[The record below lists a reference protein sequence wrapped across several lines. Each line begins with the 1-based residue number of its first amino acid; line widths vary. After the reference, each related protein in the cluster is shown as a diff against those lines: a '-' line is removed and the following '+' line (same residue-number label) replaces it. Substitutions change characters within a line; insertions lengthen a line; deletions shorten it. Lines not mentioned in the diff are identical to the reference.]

1 MNYEELFAKYPDMG
15 WIENGEPYFSLSTKI
30 NPEATY
36 WVDNAGSVYY
46 YNCKTGES
54 HDLHPYLVKDYPT
67 VRILGKNYSV
77 SRLVATNFLYQ
88 PEGTTDV
95 HHKDG
100 NKQNNRST
108 NLIWLTHAAHMALHH
123 GKAVVQLDKY
133 TRKLLGTFESAADAA
148 RKTGCYASGIID
160 CCNHRLATS
169 SGFAWM
175 RSEEYF
181 HTDDIA

>member
-15 WIENGEPYFSLSTKI
+15 WIENGEPHFSLSAKI

-36 WVDNAGSVYY
+36 WVDNAGDVYY
-46 YNCKTGES
+46 YNCKTGAA
-54 HDLHPYLVKDYPT
+54 HDLHPYLSKGYPT
-67 VRILGKNYSV
+67 IRILGKNYSV

-108 NLIWLTHAAHMALHH
+108 NLIWLTHADHMALHH
-123 GKAVVQLDKY
+123 SKAVVMLDKN
-133 TRKLLGTFESAADAA
+133 TRKLLATFPSATAA
-148 RKTGCYASGIID
+148 AEKLGIRDTCIRS
-160 CCNHRLATS
+160 CTNHTTQTS
-169 SGFAWM
+169 HGYIWM
-175 RSEEYF
+175 KAEEYF
-181 HTDDIA
+181 HNDEVA

>member
-1 MNYEELFAKYPDMG
+1 M
-15 WIENGEPYFSLSTKI
+15 
-30 NPEATY
+30 
-36 WVDNAGSVYY
+36 
-46 YNCKTGES
+46 
-54 HDLHPYLVKDYPT
+54 KDYEY
-67 VRILGKNYSV
+67 VDFNGYNRSV
-77 SRLVATNFLYQ
+77 SRTVAEIFVPRPVDAT
-88 PEGTTDV
+88 EV

-100 NKQNNRST
+100 NKRNNRFT
-108 NLIWLTHAAHMALHH
+108 NLMWLTHAQHMALHH
-123 GKAVVQLDKY
+123 GRAVVQLDKY

-169 SGFAWM
+169 SGFIWM

>member
-1 MNYEELFAKYPDMG
+1 MNYEEYFSKYPDRG
-15 WIENGEPYFSLSTKI
+15 WMENGQPYFNVSKPLD
-30 NPEATY
+30 PEEQW
-36 WVDNAGSVYY
+36 WVYCAGAIFYQGQKRHSFFM
-46 YNCKTGES
+46 
-54 HDLHPYLVKDYPT
+54 KDYEY
-67 VRILGKNYSV
+67 VDFNGYNRSV
-77 SRLVATNFLYQ
+77 SRTVAQIFVPRPVDAT
-88 PEGTTDV
+88 EV

-100 NKQNNRST
+100 NKRNNRFT
-108 NLIWLTHAAHMALHH
+108 NLMWLTHAQHMALHH
-123 GKAVVQLDKY
+123 GRAVVQLDKY

-169 SGFAWM
+169 SGFIWM

>member
-1 MNYEELFAKYPDMG
+1 MNYEEIFTKYPDMG
-15 WIENGEPYFSLSTKI
+15 WIENGEPHFSLSAKI

-36 WVDNAGSVYY
+36 WVDNAGDVYY

-160 CCNHRLATS
+160 CYNHRLATS
-169 SGFAWM
+169 SGFIWM